1 MVHINTMSQESNYL
15 SLSISQASILIN
27 FCGKF
32 LGLLSLACLAN
43 FFSENA
49 FGFYSYLISL
59 AAFIA
64 VFLKLGMP
72 PFLTKN
78 TSSLLASRNFS
89 DLSYL
94 LNSVGRYFIISFVL
108 MLIFILSLSS
118 KREAELFNEIT
129 YLELIFCILIA
140 YAISFG
146 EILSSIIRG
155 MGFIRSALYP
165 ENIVRPIIFLF
176 LLLGTAKLSSLNI
189 FNTLFL
195 FLTAYIISNFIYY
208 LVKRKIVEL
217 HPDTSTVGKG
227 RFIFQYQ
234 EMFSFFVFSLLQ
246 VVFSQFSFL
255 LFPFF
260 SSYDELAIYRI
271 AFSGGFLLTAVLLA
285 VSSANVHLFSNF
297 YSQNQLT
304 KLRNH
309 ANECSW
315 ITFSYGFF
323 FIAFSCAS
331 APYLLPLVLQESYSA
346 SLTPFY
352 IIAIA
357 QLFNSA
363 FGLASSVLQMSR
375 FQYFNNISM
384 VISLLIGIIY
394 FVFHVKDMGAV
405 GASISFSISILLY
418 VFLSQ
423 LFCKILLGF
432 FVYPRRLIS

>member
-1 MVHINTMSQESNYL
+1 MNQKSDHLNLT
-15 SLSISQASILIN
+15 ISQASIVIN

-32 LGLLSLACLAN
+32 LGLLIIACLAN

-64 VFLKLGMP
+64 VFFKLGMP

-78 TSSLLASRNFS
+78 TSSLIASENFS
-89 DLSYL
+89 ELSDLFKR
-94 LNSVGRYFIISFVL
+94 VGRYFFITFALIL
-108 MLIFILSLSS
+108 MFILIMGSN
-118 KREAELFNEIT
+118 RETELFNEIT
-129 YLELIFCILIA
+129 YLELTLCILIA
-140 YAISFG
+140 YAICFG

-155 MGFIRSALYP
+155 MGFIRTALYP
-165 ENIVRPIIFLF
+165 ENVVRPIIFL
-176 LLLGTAKLSSLNI
+176 LLLLLTANISSLNI
-189 FNTLFL
+189 FNALIFFL
-195 FLTAYIISNFIYY
+195 LAYVISNFIYY
-208 LVKRKIVEL
+208 LSKHRIVVSHL
-217 HPDTSTVGKG
+217 GISKAGKG
-227 RFIFQYQ
+227 RFIFQNR
-234 EMFSFFVFSLLQ
+234 EVLSFFIFSLLQ
-246 VVFSQFSFL
+246 VAFSQFSFL

-285 VSSANVHLFSNF
+285 VASANVHLFSNF

-315 ITFSYGFF
+315 TTFIYGFP
-323 FIAFSCAS
+323 FIAFSCAF
-331 APYLLPLVLQESYSA
+331 APYFLPLVLKESYLA

-375 FQYFNNISM
+375 FQYLNNISI
-384 VISLLIGIIY
+384 VISLLIGIIF
-394 FVFHVKDMGAV
+394 FVSLVKDTGAV
-405 GASISFSISILLY
+405 GASISFSITILVY
-418 VFLSQ
+418 IFLSQ
-423 LFCKILLGF
+423 LFCKIYLGF
-432 FVYPRRLIS
+432 FIYPRKLIS